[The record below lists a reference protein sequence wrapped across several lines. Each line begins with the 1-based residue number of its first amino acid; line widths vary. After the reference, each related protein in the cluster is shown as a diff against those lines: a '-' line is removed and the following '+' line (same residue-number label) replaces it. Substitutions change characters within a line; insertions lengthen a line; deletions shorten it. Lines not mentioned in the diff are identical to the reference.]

1 MTHTGTPRRRSAPGS
16 VLCGLAAAL
25 ALTAAPALAQ
35 SLPTAAENL
44 TPGDLDSE
52 HLFGFTEGS
61 DLGVPGEA
69 ELEWETSGRLGRRV
83 ARFLTVDS
91 SLALKV
97 PLTHDFRLAPG
108 VTFNAYDIGAP
119 GTPTRTTGGFN
130 GGFLETRLR
139 LLDRRAAAFG
149 LTLNIVPGY
158 GTVDGGS
165 GVPARSFGTEIG
177 LLADREIIPG
187 KLIAA
192 VNVGFALSTTRL
204 TAMDAPVRGSGI
216 EVAGALAYCVR
227 PGLFLGGEARYAGP
241 TTVWRSIGSRARPC
255 ISGRP
260 PTRPCHPRPG
270 PRSPGASRSPGGR
283 RASPG
288 RSTCRAST
296 AIRCGCAS
304 VQLLIAACGLHR
316 GHGRAPVQRE
326 DAGPRAL

>member
-1 MTHTGTPRRRSAPGS
+1 MTHTGAPRRLSALGS

-25 ALTAAPALAQ
+25 GLAAGLWVAAALGPALAQ

-97 PLTHDFRLAPG
+97 PLTNDFRLAPG

-119 GTPTRTTGGFN
+119 GTPARTTGGFN
-130 GGFLETRLR
+130 GGFLETRVR
-139 LLDRRAAAFG
+139 LMDRRTAPFG

-158 GTVDGGS
+158 GTVDSGT
-165 GVPARSFGTEIG
+165 GVPARSFATEIG

-204 TAMDAPVRGSGI
+204 TVMDARVRGSGI

-227 PGLFLGGEARYAGP
+227 PGLFLGGEARYARTYDGLALDRFAGEAVYLGP
-241 TTVWRSIGSRARPC
+241 TAYMTLSPQAWASFTWSFQVAGQAT
-255 ISGRP
+255 GE
-260 PTRPCHPRPG
+260 PG
-270 PRSPGASRSPGGR
+270 PLDLSSFDRHQMRLRVGYSF
-283 RASPG
+283 
-288 RSTCRAST
+288 
-296 AIRCGCAS
+296 
-304 VQLLIAACGLHR
+304 
-316 GHGRAPVQRE
+316 
-326 DAGPRAL
+326 

>member
-1 MTHTGTPRRRSAPGS
+1 MRHTGASGRLSASGS
-16 VLCGLAAAL
+16 VLCGLAATLGL
-25 ALTAAPALAQ
+25 AAAPALGQ

-44 TPGDLDSE
+44 TSGDLDSE

-61 DLGVPGEA
+61 DLGVPGEM

-97 PLTHDFRLAPG
+97 PLTHDVRLAPG

-119 GTPTRTTGGFN
+119 GTPARTTGGFN
-130 GGFLETRLR
+130 GGFLETRVR
-139 LLDRRAAAFG
+139 LMDRRTAPFG
-149 LTLNIVPGY
+149 LTLNLVPGY

-204 TAMDAPVRGSGI
+204 TVMDAPVRGSGI

-227 PGLFLGGEARYAGP
+227 PGLFLGGEARYARTYDGLVFDRFAGEAVYLGP
-241 TTVWRSIGSRARPC
+241 TAYTTLSTQAWASFTWSFQAAGQAM
-255 ISGRP
+255 GE
-260 PTRPCHPRPG
+260 PG
-270 PRSPGASRSPGGR
+270 PLDLTSFDRHQMRLRVGYSF
-283 RASPG
+283 
-288 RSTCRAST
+288 
-296 AIRCGCAS
+296 
-304 VQLLIAACGLHR
+304 
-316 GHGRAPVQRE
+316 
-326 DAGPRAL
+326 